1 MNTSFFSFTYNLCY
15 KKNNLLK
22 SNNSHTLPSLAST
35 DFQGPW
41 PLTPPWL
48 LRICSTCESQKDE
61 WASALVWIFKIRKP
75 RLRFTY
81 PFTDYRESAYD
92 VPRRSRRWKL
102 RTETDQTSRRE
113 GWRFLTFGYRHA
125 LKRASQRSPGTIPHR
140 RPFLPS
146 HQLACSMDLSLKPCY
161 IFKFNIHLSRPQA
174 MEDQVINEGPQ
185 LSKR

>member
-92 VPRRSRRWKL
+92 VPRRVLGAGNSGL
-102 RTETDQTSRRE
+102 RQTRLAGGKAGGFWLLGTDM
-113 GWRFLTFGYRHA
+113 
-125 LKRASQRSPGTIPHR
+125 
-140 RPFLPS
+140 PS
-146 HQLACSMDLSLKPCY
+146 KEHPKGPQGPSLIGDLSCPLISWHVPWT
-161 IFKFNIHLSRPQA
+161 SP
-174 MEDQVINEGPQ
+174 
-185 LSKR
+185 